1 MLYYNYPSQNLAN
14 PILPIRTSELYDD
27 PRRSKACSRTES
39 TAIRI
44 DFTPCRGVPFY
55 PHDTGTMRLMQPIKL
70 HKGVPVTTLPK
81 CALTNCQAPVNA
93 ETPRVHSRI
102 PPGQPQIIHLKQNIT

>member
-1 MLYYNYPSQNLAN
+1 MPY
-14 PILPIRTSELYDD
+14 
-27 PRRSKACSRTES
+27 
-39 TAIRI
+39 
-44 DFTPCRGVPFY
+44 RGVPFY

-81 CALTNCQAPVNA
+81 YALTNCRGPVNA

-102 PPGQPQIIHLKQNIT
+102 PSGQPQIIHLKPNIILIIHPHTMGKREQKIRATQVMSLPSNKK